1 MRADLPRGIQAAQ
14 LVHAAGE
21 SAKGPVPPGTYAVVL
36 AVATERLLVQ
46 AADTLRR
53 KGIDFVTIFEPDAP
67 YDGAMMA
74 IGIAPARK
82 EALRRHLSAFP
93 LLK

>member
-14 LVHAAGE
+14 IVHAAGE
-21 SAKGPVPPGTYAVVL
+21 SSPGNLSPGTYAVVL
-36 AVATERLLVQ
+36 AVANERLLVQ
-46 AADTLRR
+46 AADVLRR
-53 KGIDFVTIFEPDAP
+53 KGIDFVMVFEPDPPYEGAP
-67 YDGAMMA
+67 MA
-74 IGIAPARK
+74 IGVRPGRK